1 MLLYGGTVI
10 DVDGERAAAVR
21 VGRDGRVAAVGAD
34 LMPDPGET
42 TVDCTG
48 RLVIPGGVDV
58 HTHMHLPVGQVRV
71 SDDFDTGTRAAAIGG
86 TTTVVDYVTA
96 YRGEDPMDALAT
108 WKRWAEPAVVDYGL
122 HMTFTERVPEA
133 VVARCVEAGVTSFKL
148 YMAYPELLQVD
159 DDVILEI
166 MKTARRH
173 GGLVTVHAENG
184 GAIEALRRQALAEG
198 RTGVIEHARTR
209 PAVLEGEAV
218 ARAAALA
225 EIAQARVYLVHLSS
239 APALAAVR
247 TAQERG
253 VDVLAETCPQY
264 LYLDTAR
271 LEGPDGESFVC
282 TPPLRDPWH
291 VEELWHGMA
300 TGTVHAVATDHCPFT
315 VADRRAGT
323 HARAD
328 GWADFTEIPGG
339 LPGIETRLGLVWE
352 GVAAGRITRAD
363 WVRLCAEAPARTFGL
378 WPAKGNL
385 RVGADADVVVWDP
398 DRAQS
403 LDADALHMHVD
414 HSPYA
419 GHTCV
424 GWPDLVLARGEVV
437 ARDGTF
443 VGDPA
448 RGRFVARAPA
458 PLP

>member
-1 MLLYGGTVI
+1 MLLTGGIVI
-10 DVDGERAAAVR
+10 DVDGERAADVR
-21 VGRDGRVAAVGAD
+21 IGRDGRIAAVGPD
-34 LMPDPGET
+34 LAREPGEPT
-42 TVDCTG
+42 LDCTD

-58 HTHMHLPVGQVRV
+58 HTHLHLPVGAVRV
-71 SDDFDTGTRAAAIGG
+71 SDDFDTGTKAAAIGG
-86 TTTVVDYVTA
+86 TTTIVDYVTA
-96 YRGEDPMDALAT
+96 YRGEDPLDALAT
-108 WKRWAEPAVVDYGL
+108 WKHWAEPSVVDYGL
-122 HMTFTERVPEA
+122 HMTFTERVPES
-133 VVARCVEAGVTSFKL
+133 VVARCVERGVTSFKL

-166 MKTARRH
+166 MGIARKH

-184 GAIEALRRQALAEG
+184 GAIEALRRRALAEG

-218 ARAAALA
+218 TRAAALA
-225 EIAQARVYLVHLSS
+225 ERAGASVYLVHLSS

-247 TAQERG
+247 EARERG

-271 LEGPDGESFVC
+271 LEGPDGEEFVC

-291 VEELWHGMA
+291 AEELWHGLA

-315 VADRRAGT
+315 VADRRAGMR
-323 HARAD
+323 ARPD

-352 GVAAGRITRAD
+352 GVTAGRITAAD

-378 WPAKGNL
+378 WPAKGSL

-398 DRAQS
+398 QRRQS
-403 LDADALHMHVD
+403 LAAAALHMAVD
-414 HSPYA
+414 HSPYEDR
-419 GHTCV
+419 TV
-424 GWPDLVLARGEVV
+424 TGWPAVVLSRGEVV
-437 ARDGTF
+437 ARDGRF
-443 VGDPA
+443 VGEPA
-448 RGRFVARAPA
+448 RGRFVEHTPA
-458 PLP
+458 TP